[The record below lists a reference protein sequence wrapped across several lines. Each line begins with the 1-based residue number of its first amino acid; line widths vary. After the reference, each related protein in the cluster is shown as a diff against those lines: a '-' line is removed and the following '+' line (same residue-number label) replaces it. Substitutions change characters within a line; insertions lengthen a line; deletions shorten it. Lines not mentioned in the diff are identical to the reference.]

1 MSIRSRLFAAVF
13 IAAVVFPSLTS
24 AQTVLQ
30 RPAQTLSLPKGTSL
44 LLILPVEIGR
54 ISTADPAIAEASILS
69 PTEVMISGKGLGSTT
84 LIVWE
89 GPAPRS
95 VNPRLY
101 AVEVTIDT
109 PALERYLRE
118 VLPGEQIAVTASGNS
133 VTLSGTVQDPNSVDR
148 ALEIARGTGVALVVN
163 NLRAPPAVQV
173 MLKVRIAEVNRSN
186 LKDFASQLSTLNPDE
201 LDADGNWL
209 AETISDGLIRVLLS
223 SPNANAQAIIQA
235 SIDRGVLRSLAEPN
249 LLTLPGREA
258 SFLAG
263 GEFPYPTVQAAGT
276 TGATGQ
282 TAVTITF
289 REFGVKLKFTPNITQ
304 SGAIRLKVAPEVSTL
319 DFANGLT
326 VSGFEIPAILVRR
339 AETEVELRENQYLA
353 LAGLIDNTT
362 IENVTKIPILGDIPI
377 LGQFFR
383 SNQTRANQ
391 TELIVLVSPVLVS
404 ASDQPIAV
412 PTGEPLTWKW
422 PGWMRRE
429 LETQSQRW
437 GHTTPAPRAPRDTT
451 RSSP

>member
-1 MSIRSRLFAAVF
+1 MSIRSRLFAAVL

-44 LLILPVEIGR
+44 LLILPVALGR
-54 ISTADPAIAEASILS
+54 ISTADPTIAEAINLS
-69 PTEVMISGKGLGSTT
+69 PTEIMINGKGLGSTT

-89 GPAPRS
+89 AGN

-173 MLKVRIAEVNRSN
+173 MLKVRVAEINRSN
-186 LKDFASQLSTLNPDE
+186 IKDFASQLSTLNPDE
-201 LDADGNWL
+201 LDADGNWF

-223 SPNANAQAIIQA
+223 NPNANAQAIIQA

-263 GEFPYPTVQAAGT
+263 GEFPYPTVQAGAA
-276 TGATGQ
+276 GATGQ

-304 SGAIRLKVAPEVSTL
+304 SGAIRLKVAPEVSSL

-326 VSGFEIPAILVRR
+326 VSGFEIPSILVRR

-383 SNQTRANQ
+383 SSQTRANQ
-391 TELIVLVSPVLVS
+391 TELIVLVSPMLVS

-437 GHTTPAPRAPRDTT
+437 GHTTPAPRDTT